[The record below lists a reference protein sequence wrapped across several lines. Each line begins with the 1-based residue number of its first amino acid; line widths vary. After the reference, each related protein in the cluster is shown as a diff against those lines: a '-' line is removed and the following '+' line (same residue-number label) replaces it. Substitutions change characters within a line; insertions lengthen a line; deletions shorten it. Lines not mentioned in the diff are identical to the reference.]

1 MRYIEFGLFSYQ
13 LDDID
18 RNKDIKK
25 NGDKTPGAKSIRIPL
40 IGSREMCL
48 LSR

>member
-18 RNKDIKK
+18 T
-25 NGDKTPGAKSIRIPL
+25 NGHEMMADNVKVSSYWYAKEIE
-40 IGSREMCL
+40 G
-48 LSR
+48 

>member
-18 RNKDIKK
+18 TNGHENKLVS
-25 NGDKTPGAKSIRIPL
+25 AR
-40 IGSREMCL
+40 
-48 LSR
+48 